1 MAYRFTPQAQPSAV
15 AGKTIFWI
23 SDVDGCMRSIDENGN
38 VTIYSR
44 TFESA
49 SSPTVND
56 DTTLGY
62 RQGDWWLKG
71 TSKVYVCLSAADGAA
86 VWFEVTSSGATIAD
100 GDYGDITV
108 SGSGTVLSI
117 DNQAVTLAK
126 LVNATAQYKLLGRA
140 SSGAGLFEEVASS
153 AAVFTMLQAANILAV
168 QQSVDLEPGVDVQAY
183 SAKLAALAALTW
195 ANNKIL
201 LLTGTGTISTLDF
214 STDGTLS
221 ENSDS
226 VVSSLKA
233 VKTYCDA
240 LIAANDA
247 MVYKGVIDCSTNPNY
262 PAADKGHTYRVS
274 VAGKIGGA
282 SGTNVEVGDIILCLS
297 DGVSAGDQA
306 TVGTYWNVIQTNID
320 GAVTGAASSTSGNIA
335 TFNGTSGKVIQD
347 GGKALPSGAI
357 LGTTD
362 TQTVTNKDLKSAS
375 NTYEEITTATSAASH
390 TPTGGS
396 YRNLLKVT
404 AQAEAFTVNAP
415 SGTPADGNM
424 ILIKYKDNST
434 SRSITW
440 DAIYNGY
447 KPAAT
452 VAGKWTL
459 IVGIYN
465 SSN

>member
-1 MAYRFTPQAQPSAV
+1 MAKITLQEEASAPSTPGTGKWHIYVKSDGLYIKDD
-15 AGKTIFWI
+15 AG
-23 SDVDGCMRSIDENGN
+23 N
-38 VTIYSR
+38 
-44 TFESA
+44 
-49 SSPTVND
+49 
-56 DTTLGY
+56 
-62 RQGDWWLKG
+62 
-71 TSKVYVCLSAADGAA
+71 
-86 VWFEVTSSGATIAD
+86 EVGPFATATGGIAD
-100 GDYGDITV
+100 GDKGDITV
-108 SGSGTVLSI
+108 ASSGTVWEI
-117 DNQAVTLAK
+117 DAGAVTLAK
-126 LVNATAQYKLLGRA
+126 MANMATASLLGRSTSGTGAPEVLSA
-140 SSGAGLFEEVASS
+140 SDVRTLLGLVIG
-153 AAVFTMLQAANILAV
+153 TN
-168 QQSVDLEPGVDVQAY
+168 VQAFDAEL
-183 SAKLAALAALTW
+183 SAIATLVSASNKIPYFTGSGTASLLDLDTDTTL
-195 ANNKIL
+195 ANN
-201 LLTGTGTISTLDF
+201 
-214 STDGTLS
+214 
-221 ENSDS
+221 SDTRIPS
-226 VVSSLKA
+226 QKA
-233 VKTYCDA
+233 IKAYADA

-306 TVGTYWNVIQTNID
+306 TVGSYWNVIQTNID
-320 GAVTGAASSTSGNIA
+320 GAVTGAESSTSGNIA

-404 AQAEAFTVNAP
+404 AQAEAVTFNAP

-465 SSN
+465 SSNSKWQTSLAFQEA